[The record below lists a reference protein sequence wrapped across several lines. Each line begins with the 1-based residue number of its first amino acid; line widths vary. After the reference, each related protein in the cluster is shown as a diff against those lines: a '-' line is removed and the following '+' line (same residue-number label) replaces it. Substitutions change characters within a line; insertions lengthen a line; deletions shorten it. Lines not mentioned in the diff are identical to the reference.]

1 MPSEFLVSL
10 RKDIAAIAPPEES
23 SIILEFEDR
32 RLTFKNPKPGLRTA
46 LKNLATVPTPPSQ
59 LKKIVCE
66 SDGFEGWQKFNVYL
80 KKLANLG
87 WLCYSIVVNDVAIAT
102 AIPISPDLQI
112 SPQPIAA
119 TTKYILSRFAYT
131 HQIAGE
137 TILESPL
144 SFCQIRLDWRGAALI
159 VLLGTPQNIYELSS
173 QIPGI
178 SVEIA
183 EQFISLLFTSQMLS
197 TVDENGVI
205 AENENLILAQ
215 WEFHDLLFHTRSR
228 IGRHANPFGG
238 TYRFVGKID
247 PLPALKPLISNDLI
261 DLYKPDL
268 TTLAETDIPLTQVI
282 EARKS
287 IRQWGEQPITLEQL
301 GEFLYRAARV
311 KNIIKHDLLEL
322 SQRAYPS
329 GGGIYELEIY
339 PVINRCQNLASG
351 LYHYQPL
358 SHQLSHLNDKNE
370 LIEALLQSA
379 ASAMGVEEMPQILLV
394 ISARFQRLTWKY
406 QSMAYAILLKHVGV
420 LYQNFYLV
428 ATAMNLAPCAIGG
441 GNADLFAKA
450 VGCDYYAES
459 SVGEFVL
466 GSRPVNSQ
474 T

>member
-1 MPSEFLVSL
+1 MPSELLVSL
-10 RKDIAAIAPPEES
+10 RKDIAAIAPPEDCY
-23 SIILEFEDR
+23 IILEFEDR

-46 LKNLATVPTPPSQ
+46 LKTLATVPTPPSQ
-59 LKKIVCE
+59 LKNIVWE
-66 SDGFEGWQKFNVYL
+66 SDGFEGWQKFNLYL

-87 WLCYSIVVNDVAIAT
+87 WLCYSIVVDDVAIAT
-102 AIPISPDLQI
+102 AVPISPDLQI
-112 SPQPIAA
+112 SPEPIS
-119 TTKYILSRFAYT
+119 TTSKYVLSHFAYT

-137 TILESPL
+137 TILESSL

-159 VLLGTPQNIYELSS
+159 ALLSNPQNIYELSS

-178 SVEIA
+178 SVDIA

-197 TVDENGVI
+197 IVDENGVI
-205 AENENLILAQ
+205 AEDENLTLAQ

-228 IGRHANPFGG
+228 AGRHANPFGG
-238 TYRFVGKID
+238 TYRFVGKIE
-247 PLPALKPLISNDLI
+247 PLPVLKPLISNDLI

-268 TTLAETDIPLTQVI
+268 TALAETDISLTQVL

-287 IRQWGEQPITLEQL
+287 IRQWGQPITVEQL
-301 GEFLYRAARV
+301 GEFLYRTARV
-311 KNIIKHDLLEL
+311 KNIIKHDLVQL
-322 SQRAYPS
+322 SQRAYP
-329 GGGIYELEIY
+329 GGGAIYELEIY

-358 SHQLSHLNDKNE
+358 SHQLSHLTDKNE
-370 LIEALLQSA
+370 LVEALLQNA
-379 ASAMGVEEMPQILLV
+379 ASSMGVEEIPQILLV

-406 QSMAYAILLKHVGV
+406 QSMAYALILKHVGV

-428 ATAMNLAPCAIGG
+428 ATAMNLAPCAIGA

-466 GSRPVNSQ
+466 GSRPVNS
-474 T
+474 

>member
-10 RKDIAAIAPPEES
+10 RKDITAIAPPEDS
-23 SIILEFEDR
+23 SIILQFEDR

-46 LKNLATVPTPPSQ
+46 LKTLTTVPTLPSQ
-59 LKKIVCE
+59 LNKIIWE
-66 SDGFEGWQKFNVYL
+66 SDGFEGWQKFNLYL

-87 WLCYSIVVNDVAIAT
+87 WLCYSIVVDDVAIAT
-102 AIPISPDLQI
+102 AVPISPDLQI
-112 SPQPIAA
+112 SPEPIS
-119 TTKYILSRFAYT
+119 TTSKYVLSRFAYT

-159 VLLGTPQNIYELSS
+159 ALLSIPQNISELSS

-178 SVEIA
+178 SVDIA

-205 AENENLILAQ
+205 AENENLTLAQ

-228 IGRHANPFGG
+228 VGRHANPLGG
-238 TYRFVGKID
+238 TYRFVGKIE
-247 PLPALKPLISNDLI
+247 PLPALKPLISNNLI

-268 TTLAETDIPLTQVI
+268 TALAETDIPLTQVL

-287 IRQWGEQPITLEQL
+287 IRQWGQPINVEQL

-322 SQRAYPS
+322 SQRVYP
-329 GGGIYELEIY
+329 GGGAIYELEIY

-358 SHQLSHLNDKNE
+358 SHQLSHLTDKNE
-370 LIEALLQSA
+370 LVEALLQSA
-379 ASAMGVEEMPQILLV
+379 ASSMGVEEMPQILLV

-406 QSMAYAILLKHVGV
+406 QSMAYALILKHVGV
-420 LYQNFYLV
+420 LYQNLYLV
-428 ATAMNLAPCAIGG
+428 ATAMNLAPCAIGA

-466 GSRPVNSQ
+466 GSRPVNS
-474 T
+474 